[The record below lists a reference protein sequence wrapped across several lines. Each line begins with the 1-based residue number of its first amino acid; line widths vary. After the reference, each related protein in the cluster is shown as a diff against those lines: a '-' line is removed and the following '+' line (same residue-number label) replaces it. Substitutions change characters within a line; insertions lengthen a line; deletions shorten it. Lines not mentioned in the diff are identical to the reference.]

1 MKVADVM
8 SRGLDL
14 IDPSANVQ
22 SAARQMA
29 ELDVG
34 AVLIGSAEEIAGVLT
49 DRDVIVRVVVEGL
62 HPAKIAV
69 REVMTS
75 PVVACKADDSIET
88 AFTAMREGQFRR
100 MPVLDEIGKPVGVVT
115 LSDLA
120 RNVESPEKLTETL
133 REISEPH
140 RRRKTAEGETGDREP
155 SDRET
160 ADDGNAKGRS
170 EAAPATAA

>member
-22 SAARQMA
+22 SAATQMA

-34 AVLIGSAEEIAGVLT
+34 AVLIGSADEISGVLT
-49 DRDVIVRVVVEGL
+49 DRDIIVRIVVEGL
-62 HPAKIAV
+62 HPGEIAV
-69 REVMTS
+69 RDIMTA
-75 PVVACKADDSIET
+75 PVVACRADDSVET

-100 MPVLDEIGKPVGVVT
+100 MPVLDEAGKPVGVVT

-140 RRRKTAEGETGDREP
+140 RRRKAAEGETGDRDASEKTAGP
-155 SDRET
+155 GNGEGRPET
-160 ADDGNAKGRS
+160 
-170 EAAPATAA
+170 APATAA